1 MVRLSPQSRRRQL
14 ETLERFEFTEV
25 HMAVDFRI
33 VMYAPDR
40 ATAVQ
45 AADAAFARIKQI
57 DGIMSD
63 YDPASEL
70 CRLSDTAPAAHS
82 VPVSEDLWRVLVRA
96 QAKSKATD
104 GAFDVTVGPL
114 TRLWRRARRTG
125 KLPPAED
132 LGAAREAVGYKNI
145 EMDADHHA
153 VRLVKPNMSL
163 DLGAIAKGYAADAA
177 MDVLRAK
184 GIDRA
189 LVAGSGDISIGDPPP
204 GKSGWLIAVAPL
216 DAKGPASRHLLV
228 SNVGVSTSGDELQHA
243 LIDGKRYSHVVN
255 PHTGIALGD
264 HISSTIIGPDCTS
277 TDGMGTAVSVL
288 GPRAGV
294 ELIDRLPGTAA
305 FVARQEG
312 DKVAKYESRRF
323 HEFEAPA
330 GRAARRSRGIQPF
343 ERLTRHDKPADTAC
357 SSST

>member
-1 MVRLSPQSRRRQL
+1 MKITHFLAAVAFGFMATLAAAAPPL
-14 ETLERFEFTEV
+14 EKVERFEFTET

-33 VMYAPDR
+33 VMYAPDQV
-40 ATAVQ
+40 TARQ
-45 AADAAFARIKQI
+45 AVDAAFARIKQI

-70 CRLSDTAPAAHS
+70 CRLSDTAPAAQG
-82 VPVSEDLWRVLVRA
+82 VPVSDDLWRVLERA

-125 KLPPAED
+125 KLPPTDALAD
-132 LGAAREAVGYKNI
+132 ALAAVGYKNI
-145 EMDADHHA
+145 EMDASRHT

-163 DLGAIAKGYAADAA
+163 DLGAIAKGYASDAA
-177 MDVLRAK
+177 IAALRTK
-184 GIDRA
+184 GIRRA
-189 LVAGSGDISIGDPPP
+189 LVAGSGDISVGDPPP

-228 SNVGVSTSGDELQHA
+228 SNVGVSTSGDELQHVF
-243 LIDGKRYSHVVN
+243 IDGKRYSHVVN
-255 PHTGIALGD
+255 PHTGMALSE
-264 HISSTIIGPDCTS
+264 HVSSTIIGPDCTT
-277 TDGMGTAVSVL
+277 TDGMGTAISVM

-312 DKVAKYESRRF
+312 GKVAEYPSRRF

-330 GRAARRSRGIQPF
+330 EKTETKDALRV
-343 ERLTRHDKPADTAC
+343 E
-357 SSST
+357 